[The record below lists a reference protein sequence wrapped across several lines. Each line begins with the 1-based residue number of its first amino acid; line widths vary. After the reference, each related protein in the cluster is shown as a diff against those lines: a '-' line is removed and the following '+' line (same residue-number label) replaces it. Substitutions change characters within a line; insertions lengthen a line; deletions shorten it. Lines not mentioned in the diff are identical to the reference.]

1 MRIHIATV
9 AVLLALASGPAAAQS
24 LSQTPNVHL
33 DVFSAKPAQTLG
45 FSGTGFVPNE
55 TVDASL
61 GEQVLATTTADD
73 QGRVVHASMR
83 LPVLSAGACT
93 ISFVG
98 RTSQQPV
105 AVTLSIDGVRP
116 WVTLSNY
123 YVSPQSGVG
132 FNGWDFVPGESVAVY
147 LNSTTSAPVVQVNAD
162 AEGRLMLANALTP
175 ANLTGDNRLIFIG
188 EQSHAELTATF
199 TVAAQ

>member
-1 MRIHIATV
+1 MRMHIAIV
-9 AVLLALASGPAAAQS
+9 ALFVALASGPAAAQS
-24 LSQTPNVHL
+24 LSQTPSVHF
-33 DVFSAKPAQTLG
+33 DAPSAKPAQTVA
-45 FSGTGFVPNE
+45 FSGTGFAPNE

-61 GEQVLATTTADD
+61 GDQSLATTTADD
-73 QGRVVHASMR
+73 QGRVVHAGIA
-83 LPVLSAGACT
+83 LPALSAGDYT

-98 RTSQQPV
+98 RTSQVPV
-105 AVTLSIDGVRP
+105 AVTLNIQGVRP

-132 FNGWDFVPGESVAVY
+132 FNGWDFVPGEAVAVY
-147 LNSTTSAPVVQVNAD
+147 LNSTLSPPLLQVNAD
-162 AEGRLMLANALTP
+162 PEGRLTMATAVTP
-175 ANLTGDNRLIFIG
+175 GNLTGDNRLIFVA